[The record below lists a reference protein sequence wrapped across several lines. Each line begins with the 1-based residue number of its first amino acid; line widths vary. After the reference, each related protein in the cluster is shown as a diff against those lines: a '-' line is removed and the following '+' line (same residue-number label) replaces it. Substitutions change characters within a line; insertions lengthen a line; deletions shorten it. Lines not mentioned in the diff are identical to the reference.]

1 MKRNTLNGSVQNG
14 NHHSDHDSY
23 EKQEILQML
32 QKTVVAQEKRLT
44 EMADDIKHFKSI
56 EQVSSKNGL
65 LPLTTLFYMR
75 ILSYC
80 VVFFFTDFFFFFI
93 M

>member
-23 EKQEILQML
+23 EKQEILEML

-44 EMADDIKHFKSI
+44 EMADDIKHFKSF
-56 EQVSSKNGL
+56 EQLSSKNGL
-65 LPLTTLFYMR
+65 LPQ
-75 ILSYC
+75 
-80 VVFFFTDFFFFFI
+80 DPN
-93 M
+93 